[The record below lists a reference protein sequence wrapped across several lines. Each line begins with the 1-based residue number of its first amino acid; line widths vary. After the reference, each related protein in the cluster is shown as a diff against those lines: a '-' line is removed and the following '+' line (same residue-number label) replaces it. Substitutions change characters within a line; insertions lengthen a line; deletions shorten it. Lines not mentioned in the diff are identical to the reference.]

1 MIDNVTARILCDR
14 LGIFG
19 FKEQAAMHQFLDS
32 VVRHKSM
39 QPEVAVEYCVQRWE
53 EYMVA
58 APDLKWIYGSPFTFF
73 IKGLWDKSDLW
84 PWKERRDYGP
94 DPNVGVYRV
103 Q

>member
-53 EYMVA
+53 EYLQA
-58 APDLKWIYGSPFTFF
+58 AADLKWHWGSAYSFF
-73 IKGLWDKSDLW
+73 MAGKFDRSDAW
-84 PWKERRDYGP
+84 PWKERRDYGL